1 VTLPE
6 AKRILLLYRPH
17 AVESDNRE
25 LAQALELARQDDEL
39 REWFEEHCAFQKTV
53 HQKLCQVPVP
63 ADLKQRILSGRKIIH
78 VHWWQ
83 QPRWL
88 AAAAAVILLAALGP
102 ILLSRGRLDKFDD
115 YRNRMVGSALRHYGM
130 EVVTNNLEGVRQFMA
145 QHGAP
150 ADYQIPKPLTQLTV
164 TGGGQLKWRSN
175 PVSMVC
181 FDRGSGQMVFLFVM
195 NQAAVKDAPSRPAP
209 EMKQVSKLATASWT
223 QGDKAYILATEGEL
237 SSLRSYLPG
246 T

>member
-1 VTLPE
+1 VTLPD

-17 AVESDNRE
+17 AAESDNRE
-25 LAQALELARQDDEL
+25 LAQALELARQDAEL

-63 ADLKQRILSGRKIIH
+63 ANLKERILSGRKIIQ

-83 QPRWL
+83 QPGWL
-88 AAAAAVILLAALGP
+88 AAAAAILILAALAP
-102 ILLSRGRLDKFDD
+102 MLLSRERLDKFDD

-130 EVVTNNLEGVRQFMA
+130 EIVTNNLEEVRQFMA
-145 QHGAP
+145 QSGAP
-150 ADYQIPKPLTQLTV
+150 ADYQVPKPLTKLTV
-164 TGGGQLKWRSN
+164 TGGGRLKWRSN

-181 FDRGSGQMVFLFVM
+181 FDRGGGQMLFLFVM

-223 QGDKAYILATEGEL
+223 QGDKTYILAGEVEM
-237 SSLRSYLPG
+237 SSLRSYMPG